1 MLSAGLTALVV
12 HFCIVF
18 LYSNPLQSKP
28 AIDRGLAW
36 TYTYPYFEQS
46 WNLFAPI
53 PSSNYTLYV
62 QFKNGPNSA
71 WKDVFQELQYKH
83 RQNRLAGNEWLLLA
97 FTNSI
102 HRFETQ
108 QGAYTGGCV
117 KENPP
122 FRIIETLVQHLY
134 QLQGTPKIMLVTKPV
149 SKAKTRL
156 FYN

>member
-1 MLSAGLTALVV
+1 MGLTALLA

-18 LYSNPLQSKP
+18 LYCNPLQSKP

-36 TYTYPYFEQS
+36 AYTYPYFEQS

-62 QFKNGPNSA
+62 QFKNGPDSV
-71 WKDVFQELQYKH
+71 WKDVFAELQHKH
-83 RQNRLAGNEWLLLA
+83 RRNRLAGNEWVLLA

-108 QGAYTGGCV
+108 QGAFTGGCV
-117 KENPP
+117 KDNPL
-122 FRIIETLVQHLY
+122 FRIIETLVQHVY
-134 QLQGTPKIMLVTKPV
+134 QLPNKPKIMLVTKHV
-149 SKAKTRL
+149 TNDHARV